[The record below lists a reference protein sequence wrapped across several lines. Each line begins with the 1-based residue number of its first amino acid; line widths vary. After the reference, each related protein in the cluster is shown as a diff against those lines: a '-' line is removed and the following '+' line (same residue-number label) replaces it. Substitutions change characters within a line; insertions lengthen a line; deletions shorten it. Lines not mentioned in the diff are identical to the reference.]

1 MAIRFLLKNGFS
13 KVLTMSYDDGNFDGD
28 KRLIEI
34 FNKYGIKG
42 TFHLNGI
49 KYVEGPHGRL
59 ADKVEEV
66 KKLYVGHEI
75 SLHGYS
81 HPSLARLPKSEVI
94 REIVRDREVLEGL
107 AGYPIRGMS
116 YPFGSYNEEVM
127 EVLKM
132 LDVKY
137 SRGVWPSNDF
147 SFPKNFLDW
156 APTGHHGKLQ
166 NERLEK
172 FAAAGN
178 DTNRIFYIW
187 GHSYE
192 FNEENTEYTWEM
204 MEAFCERASK
214 IEGVWFAT
222 NIEIYDYITATKR
235 IEISQDRKM
244 FFNPSAISV
253 WANVDG
259 QAYELKPGVTKI

>member
-1 MAIRFLLKNGFS
+1 MSIRFLLKDGLS
-13 KVLTMSYDDGNFDGD
+13 KVLTMSYDDGNFAGD

-49 KYVEGPHGRL
+49 KYVEGPRGLL
-59 ADKVEEV
+59 ADRIEEI

-81 HPSLARLPKSEVI
+81 HPFLDRLPKIDIISEI
-94 REIVRDREVLEGL
+94 TRDREVLEGL
-107 AGYPIRGMS
+107 AGYPVRGMS
-116 YPFGSYNEEVM
+116 YPFGSYSKEVI
-127 EVLKM
+127 EILNM

-137 SRGVWPSNDF
+137 SRTVASTNNF
-147 SFPKNFLDW
+147 SFPKNFLEW
-156 APTGHHGKLQ
+156 NPTCHHAALQ
-166 NERLEK
+166 IEKLEK
-172 FAAAGN
+172 FAAASN
-178 DTNRIFYIW
+178 DNNLLFYIW
-187 GHSYE
+187 GHSHE
-192 FNEENTEYTWEM
+192 FNKENTSYTWDM
-204 MEAFCERASK
+204 MEEFCEHASK
-214 IEGVWFAT
+214 MEGVWFAT

-259 QAYELKPGVTKI
+259 QVVQLKPGVTKI

>member
-1 MAIRFLLKNGFS
+1 MAIRFLLKDGLK

-28 KRLIEI
+28 KRLIGL
-34 FNKYGIKG
+34 FNKYGVKG

-49 KYVEGPHGRL
+49 KYVEGPHGRY
-59 ADKVEEV
+59 ADRIEEV
-66 KKLYVGHEI
+66 KEMYKGHEI

-81 HPSLARLPKSEVI
+81 HPALAGLPKSEVM
-94 REIVRDREVLEGL
+94 REVISDREVLEDI
-107 AGYPIRGMS
+107 AGYPVRGMS
-116 YPFGSYNEEVM
+116 YPFGSYNDEVI

-137 SRGVWPSNDF
+137 SRAVLPSNDF
-147 SFPKNFLDW
+147 SFPNDFLDW
-156 APTGHHGKLQ
+156 HPTGHHGELQ
-166 NERLEK
+166 DQRLEK
-172 FAAAGN
+172 FAKASP
-178 DTNRIFYIW
+178 DSPILFYVW

-192 FNEENTEYTWEM
+192 FNEENTAYTWEM
-204 MEAFCERASK
+204 MEAFLKKASK

-235 IEISQDRKM
+235 IEISEDRKM

-253 WANVDG
+253 WASVDG
-259 QAYELKPGVTKI
+259 TVVELKPGVTKI